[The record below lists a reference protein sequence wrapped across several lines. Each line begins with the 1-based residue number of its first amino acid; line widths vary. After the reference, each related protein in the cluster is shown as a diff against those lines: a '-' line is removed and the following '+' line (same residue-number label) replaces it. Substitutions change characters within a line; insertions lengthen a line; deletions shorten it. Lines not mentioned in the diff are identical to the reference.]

1 MVNFLRIAGFF
12 LLLPCVF
19 ACTPAFSDRSSAV
32 TGPRVLAV
40 RSEPAEAPPG
50 NDVSYSL
57 LVVDD
62 QGTVNSLRAKWTY
75 CTQPKSTNELNDVAT
90 ACFGSGVVVE
100 PALDGGTEETS
111 ILIPF
116 GSGTSPTAKLPVT
129 GCAQFGPDV
138 PHPAGGSAVD
148 SSGNAVNQTQ
158 GRPTDADS
166 TGGYYQPLILQVNA
180 DGTQIPTL
188 GETRIT
194 CGLAGSTTDQ
204 LQDYHSRTKPNENPQ
219 LLSVTSPTQ
228 ADQALIAVDAKAPL
242 AFAAS
247 QTFTLRANWA
257 ACPSEA
263 SCGDGICSPGE
274 AVQDCPDDCTT
285 PKGCGG
291 SEPFAYLDPQ
301 SHELVDRHESMR
313 VSWFATSGSFD
324 SDHTGRL
331 ESEFAQTTS
340 DNTWTAPKDAGPVF
354 VHVGRAAGRSRR
366 CGLAEFSGRCP
377 MSWIRDGFVGSSAEL
392 LPTRHIAVTSVD

>member
-1 MVNFLRIAGFF
+1 MVSSLRITRAF
-12 LLLPCVF
+12 LLLPCVL

-32 TGPRVLAV
+32 SGPRVLAI
-40 RSEPAEAPPG
+40 RSDPAEAPPG
-50 NDVSYSL
+50 NDVSYRI

-62 QGTVNSLRAKWTY
+62 QGPVNSPRAKWTY

-90 ACFGSGVVVE
+90 ACFGSGVVFE
-100 PALDGGTEETS
+100 PGPDGGTEAS
-111 ILIPF
+111 ILMPF
-116 GSGTSPTAKLPVT
+116 GSGVSPTGKLPIT

-138 PHPAGGSAVD
+138 PHPTGGTGLD

-180 DGTQIPTL
+180 DGAQIPTL

-204 LQDYHSRTKPNENPQ
+204 LRDYHARTKTNENPQ
-219 LLSVTSPTQ
+219 LLSVTSPTRG
-228 ADQALIAVDAKAPL
+228 DQELTAVDLAAPL
-242 AFAAS
+242 AFEAS
-247 QTFTLRANWA
+247 KTFTLRASWP
-257 ACPSEA
+257 ACPAEA

-301 SHELVDRHESMR
+301 SHQVVGRHESLR
-313 VSWFATSGSFD
+313 VSWFATGGSFD

-331 ESEFAQTTS
+331 ESEFAQTSS
-340 DNTWTAPKDAGPVF
+340 DNTWTAPKDPGPVF
-354 VHVGRAAGRSRR
+354 MWVV
-366 CGLAEFSGRCP
+366 L
-377 MSWIRDGFVGSSAEL
+377 RDDRGG
-392 LPTRHIAVTSVD
+392 VDWQSFRVDVQ